1 MYHLVNIGGRVR
13 SCFKMAFLGPV
24 CSGFLLLLL
33 LFFFSPKSA
42 KKSLFRRSLGSG
54 RLLSSE
60 EARLLDAPRRC
71 ALVMVIAQVMVP
83 ILDLGQQHV
92 NHLKKGAKG
101 GR

>member
-1 MYHLVNIGGRVR
+1 
-13 SCFKMAFLGPV
+13 MAFLGPV

-71 ALVMVIAQVMVP
+71 ALVMVMVP